1 MLINIPYMEQMGFKH
16 ACLFCLVI
24 GLQKKNGSS
33 AWMNDRR
40 KEKNQHTF
48 ETFNCYPKT
57 ILNPNV
63 STIKHLVETMLLH
76 ATVARIFFFITQLHI
91 SLILVKPCHKP
102 PT

>member
-24 GLQKKNGSS
+24 GLQKKMGQ
-33 AWMNDRR
+33 APGWTTEGKR
-40 KEKNQHTF
+40 KINTF

-76 ATVARIFFFITQLHI
+76 ATVARIFFYNPASHFINLSKTM
-91 SLILVKPCHKP
+91 S
-102 PT
+102 